1 MRCDINMT
9 DLKKHTS
16 KQNGFTLMEVMV
28 AVAVMGISLVGLMH
42 VFSSLLSG
50 IGRAELYAEGTMV
63 AREVLERSLIGRH
76 LEEGVYTGEVHNMF
90 QWELVVTPRET
101 ALDLQEGLMAL
112 ESSPGLLQ
120 INWLEEDSLLRMY
133 ELDVTVRWPDTPY
146 PGSVTLTTLRGIV
159 SPELLDEMV
168 E

>member
-120 INWLEEDSLLRMY
+120 INFTPLRQINDKNNGKKYHSYKSREKGCKDSY
-133 ELDVTVRWPDTPY
+133 TVWKA
-146 PGSVTLTTLRGIV
+146 G
-159 SPELLDEMV
+159 
-168 E
+168 